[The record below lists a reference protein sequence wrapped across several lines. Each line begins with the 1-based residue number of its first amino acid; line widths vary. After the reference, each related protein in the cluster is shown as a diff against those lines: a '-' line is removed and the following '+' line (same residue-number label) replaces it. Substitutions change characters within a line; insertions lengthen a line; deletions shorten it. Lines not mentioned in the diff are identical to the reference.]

1 MSGIGTETER
11 SSLKNLALRTLKAS
25 AGLFVFSFGSYLC
38 IPANVGLS
46 PWTAFSAGAA
56 HASGLSFGTVSIIT
70 SAVILVADWLLK
82 EQLGIATVLDALL
95 VGIFIDF
102 FLYLDL
108 IPQINSFPAGIA
120 LLLAGQVFISA
131 GSYFYMSPALG
142 CGPRDSLMIAIS
154 KRAEKLPIGFIRGL
168 IEGTALLIGWML
180 GAKVGI
186 GTVISVFGIGFLLQ
200 ITFKIFRFDANA
212 VRHQN
217 FSQSLK
223 EAFPNLR
230 G

>member
-1 MSGIGTETER
+1 MKS
-11 SSLKNLALRTLKAS
+11 LALRTLKAT

-46 PWTAFSAGAA
+46 PWTAFTAGAA
-56 HASGLSFGTVSIIT
+56 NAAGLSFGTVSILT
-70 SAVILVADWLLK
+70 SAVILFADWLLK
-82 EQLGIATVLDALL
+82 EQFGIATILDAVL

-108 IPQINSFPAGIA
+108 IPLINSFPAGIA

-131 GSYFYMSPALG
+131 GSYYYMCPALG
-142 CGPRDSLMIAIS
+142 CGPRDSLMIAVS
-154 KRAEKLPIGFIRGL
+154 KRSKKMPIGLIRGL
-168 IEGTALLIGWML
+168 IEGTALLIGWLL

-186 GTVISVFGIGFLLQ
+186 GTIISVFGIGFLLQ
-200 ITFKIFRFDANA
+200 LTFRFFRFDADA

-217 FSQSLK
+217 ISQSLK
-223 EAFPNLR
+223 EAFQNHNN
-230 G
+230 